1 MKRKTH
7 YREPWSFVELCC
19 DGMYKKERLK
29 GKLKKLYQRK
39 TRTKVKINTNIEI
52 KNLEASL

>member
-39 TRTKVKINTNIEI
+39 SRTKLKSATAKEL
-52 KNLEASL
+52 KGLEAV